1 MHRQPIHLSV
11 IQQRNELLDSV
22 LRLFKAMGFPL
33 PSINREWT
41 LDELQTVLSVEHP
54 ELSEPLLFL
63 ALSATTVHVMR
74 QIEAGHN

>member
-1 MHRQPIHLSV
+1 V
-11 IQQRNELLDSV
+11 Y
-22 LRLFKAMGFPL
+22 PL

-41 LDELQTVLSVEHP
+41 LEELQTVLAVEHP